1 MPFRESPVDKKNGYI
16 QGRRARFVF
25 YLLAFIFLIWFISG
39 YVLTALGHFLIR
51 NDNPSPVQAT
61 VVLATGVDYYP
72 RLIEAAELYKN
83 GLVDRVII
91 NGNRKTDVLRKLE
104 AMGFEPVVPWYANS
118 FRILKLLGV
127 PRRKL
132 LAISAEDAYDTVSE
146 AKIVGAELLKQGVS
160 RIIIT
165 TSKYHTRRAGYI
177 WEHVYPDQFKIFTVA
192 ATSDPFDPDDWW
204 YSGRQIRW
212 VLAEY
217 GAWLFYLWKAIMP
230 AKL

>member
-127 PRRKL
+127 PCRKL
-132 LAISAEDAYDTVSE
+132 LAMA
-146 AKIVGAELLKQGVS
+146 LL
-160 RIIIT
+160 I
-165 TSKYHTRRAGYI
+165 KYS
-177 WEHVYPDQFKIFTVA
+177 V
-192 ATSDPFDPDDWW
+192 
-204 YSGRQIRW
+204 
-212 VLAEY
+212 
-217 GAWLFYLWKAIMP
+217 
-230 AKL
+230 